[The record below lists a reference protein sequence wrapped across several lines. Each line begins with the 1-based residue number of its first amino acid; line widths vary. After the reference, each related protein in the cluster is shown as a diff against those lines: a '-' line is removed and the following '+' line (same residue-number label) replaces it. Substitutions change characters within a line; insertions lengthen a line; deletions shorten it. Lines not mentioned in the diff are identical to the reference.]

1 MTEPSKPAPPDIHV
15 SVRTAYIPGRSDP
28 EDHRYFFAY
37 TVTIRNDGDRP
48 AQLLTRHWIITDSD
62 GNREEV
68 HGEGVVGKQP
78 LLAPG
83 ESFEYTSGTLIKT
96 PVGTMRGSYQMVA
109 GPGVAFEAP
118 IPEFVLSFPR
128 TLH

>member
-1 MTEPSKPAPPDIHV
+1 MNDGSRPAPPAIRV

-28 EDHRYFFAY
+28 DDERYFFAY
-37 TVTIRNDGDRP
+37 TVTIHNEGDKP

-78 LLAPG
+78 LLGPG

-96 PVGTMRGSYQMVA
+96 PVVTMRGSYQMVA
-109 GPGVAFEAP
+109 EPGLAFDAP

>member
-1 MTEPSKPAPPDIHV
+1 MNDGSRPAPPAIRV

-28 EDHRYFFAY
+28 DDERYFFAY
-37 TVTIRNDGDRP
+37 TVTIHNEGDKP

-78 LLAPG
+78 LLGPG
-83 ESFEYTSGTLIKT
+83 ESFEYTSPAWHST
-96 PVGTMRGSYQMVA
+96 RRYRNSCFHF
-109 GPGVAFEAP
+109 PGLCTENAVKDP
-118 IPEFVLSFPR
+118 
-128 TLH
+128 